1 MLQRL
6 YVRAYELSANESALE
21 REEESIV
28 IVKEINIEML
38 TDLHVFAIPEY
49 AEVVF
54 GMPSARGMW
63 PSLTLQ
69 QLCFYANIWR
79 LTVYPS

>member
-1 MLQRL
+1 VCERE
-6 YVRAYELSANESALE
+6 RE

-38 TDLHVFAIPEY
+38 TDLHVFTIPEY

-54 GMPSARGMW
+54 GMPSARHVCMF
-63 PSLTLQ
+63 P
-69 QLCFYANIWR
+69 
-79 LTVYPS
+79 